1 MGLSDIEYKKDLSEV
16 VVVRLPDK
24 IQDDELNLN
33 FR

>member
-1 MGLSDIEYKKDLSEV
+1 MGLSDIEYKKDLFEV